1 MGYRSCLGLLALAK
15 QYGGAR
21 LEAAATRAVTLGAP
35 TRKTVVSI
43 LARGL
48 DSQTVPADDAP
59 ENARPAL
66 SHDNVRGPDY
76 YR

>member
-1 MGYRSCLGLLALAK
+1 MGYRSCLGLLSLAK
-15 QYGGAR
+15 QYGNSR
-21 LEAAATRAVTLGAP
+21 LEAAATRAVALGAP

-48 DSQTVPADDAP
+48 DTQPMSADETP
-59 ENARPAL
+59 ENARPTPT
-66 SHDNVRGPDY
+66 HGNVRGADY